1 MKSFFMYGSTIT
13 MRGLF
18 FLTLIYIPVAFPSTT
33 DAEAGDKSAE
43 ETFSVGGYDG
53 EPTDY
58 PVQTTGQKTPTV
70 TDDSGSPIFP
80 AVWCADIADSK
91 TQVICWEAYRE
102 GLGYYRRGLLHRTD
116 VIEWQHISTQIIFFT
131 VLFLVG
137 SGIYFAWVQ
146 FKNGTGSQENN
157 EIEISMQG
165 IKVSSPV
172 LGVIILVLSLA
183 FFYLY
188 LRYVYPINEII

>member
-1 MKSFFMYGSTIT
+1 MSGANIT
-13 MRGLF
+13 MRVLF
-18 FLTLIYIPVAFPSTT
+18 FLTLMYIPVAVPSTT
-33 DAEAGDKSAE
+33 DAEAGDKSAK
-43 ETFSVGGYDG
+43 ETSSVGGYDG
-53 EPTDY
+53 EPIDY
-58 PVQTTGQKTPTV
+58 PGQTTGQKTPAG
-70 TDDSGSPIFP
+70 TDNSGSPIFP
-80 AVWCADIADSK
+80 AVWCANITDSK
-91 TQVICWEAYRE
+91 TQVICWDAYRE
-102 GLGYYRRGLLHRTD
+102 GLAYYKRGLLHRTD
-116 VIEWQHISTQIIFFT
+116 AIKWQHISTQIIFFT